1 MSMLHNASHRQLYRS
16 EFWSLNL
23 VIPYGL
29 CLFFGQTWNTYFYHH
44 VKHHHVEDNGKFDLS
59 STSSFQ
65 RDSLPQFLL
74 YFARFFFLIQME
86 LPYYFFARGRYWS
99 SAKVFLGE
107 ILSLMLFVGLTLR
120 NPAAAITVFVIPF
133 LLMRFFMMVKKIF
146 SLVVD
151 VCFFSFFCCLGCQL
165 GSACVHRWRGQ
176 EQSFAYNH
184 SIVIQWS
191 CFQWRV
197 SRIASWKQSAPLV
210 RTSRGCMFKGRK
222 KKKMYSTIFSIS
234 VQRLMWL
241 FLTLLLLAM
250 STSEM
255 CGSSSWPRTMIN
267 WRRWLVERII
277 FVSLNL
283 IHFCEG
289 CVYGCFQTTN
299 KRGNHF
305 GVEKTSQAK
314 NGSK

>member
-1 MSMLHNASHRQLYRS
+1 MSTFCVFSFFFFPPHLVLASFSLCFVAYVCFLAKFSSFSLVRAGLHLFFVMIICAETFMSMLHNASHRQLYRS

-165 GSACVHRWRGQ
+165 GSACVHR
-176 EQSFAYNH
+176 
-184 SIVIQWS
+184 
-191 CFQWRV
+191 
-197 SRIASWKQSAPLV
+197 
-210 RTSRGCMFKGRK
+210 
-222 KKKMYSTIFSIS
+222 
-234 VQRLMWL
+234 
-241 FLTLLLLAM
+241 
-250 STSEM
+250 
-255 CGSSSWPRTMIN
+255 
-267 WRRWLVERII
+267 
-277 FVSLNL
+277 
-283 IHFCEG
+283 
-289 CVYGCFQTTN
+289 
-299 KRGNHF
+299 
-305 GVEKTSQAK
+305 
-314 NGSK
+314 